1 MSEIVEDYVCHMQVP
16 STSFPTEYA
25 GSHYAFCSEQC
36 RERFL
41 ANPRVYVGYPGKKA
55 PGQEGR
61 QIIKRHRLTLS
72 APLDAV
78 QAEQVKQALCEMMGV
93 NEVQADKN
101 KIEVEYDLMQATL
114 EQISAKLAS
123 VGAELGGGWVERIK
137 LALINN
143 MEEVEISGMQV
154 DNKKCCH

>member
-1 MSEIVEDYVCHMQVP
+1 MNEVVEDPVCHMKV
-16 STSFPTEYA
+16 STTSFFTEYA
-25 GSHYAFCSEQC
+25 GGRYAFCSEQC
-36 RERFL
+36 KKRFL
-41 ANPRVYVGYPGKKA
+41 SNPRLYIGYYGRKA
-55 PGQEGR
+55 PGQEGK
-61 QIIKRHRLTLS
+61 QVIKCRRLLLA

-93 NEVQADKN
+93 KEVQADKN